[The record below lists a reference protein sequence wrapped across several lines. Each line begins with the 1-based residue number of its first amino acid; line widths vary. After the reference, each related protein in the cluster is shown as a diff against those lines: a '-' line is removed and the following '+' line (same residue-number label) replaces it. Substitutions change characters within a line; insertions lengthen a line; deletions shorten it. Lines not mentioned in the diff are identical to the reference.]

1 MLYFINK
8 YTQLCCCIRCTRVEY
23 LYFFHTMLAI
33 ISPSKTQ
40 DFSSCHVNNF
50 SKVRQLTQTQ
60 ELVDILKDKTQAQI
74 SKLMKLSD
82 NLSKLNFDRFQ
93 TFKTPFS
100 LDNAKQA
107 LLAFKGDVYNGIDA
121 LSLSLEDLDFAQNNV
136 RMISGLYGVLRPLDL
151 IQPYRLEMSTKLSN
165 KNGSNLYD
173 YWGNKISKVLNNDE
187 QDLIINLASNEY
199 FKSIDKKI
207 LKAQIL
213 DIVFKEKKNDTY
225 KVIGI
230 YAKRARGLMVNYII
244 RNRITDP
251 KSLKNF
257 SDENY
262 HYDEAL
268 SSDSSWVYIRD

>member
-1 MLYFINK
+1 
-8 YTQLCCCIRCTRVEY
+8 
-23 LYFFHTMLAI
+23 MLAI

-40 DFSSCHVNNF
+40 DFSSCSVTTF
-50 SKVRQLTQTQ
+50 SKARQLTQSQ
-60 ELVDILKDKTQAQI
+60 ELIDVLKNKTQVQI
-74 SKLMKLSD
+74 SKLMTLSD
-82 NLSKLNFDRFQ
+82 KLSKLNFDRFQ
-93 TFKTPFS
+93 AFKTPFS

-121 LSLSLEDLDFAQNNV
+121 PSLSLEDLKFAQNNV

-151 IQPYRLEMSTKLSN
+151 IQPYRLEMGTKLSN

-173 YWGNKISKVLNNDE
+173 YWGSKISKVLNGDE
-187 QDLIINLASNEY
+187 KDLIINLASNEY

-251 KSLKNF
+251 KALKNF
-257 SDENY
+257 SDEGY

-268 SSDSSWVYIRD
+268 SSDSSWVYIRV

>member
-1 MLYFINK
+1 
-8 YTQLCCCIRCTRVEY
+8 
-23 LYFFHTMLAI
+23 MLAI

-40 DFSSCHVNNF
+40 DFSSCSVTTF
-50 SKVRQLTQTQ
+50 SKARQLTQSQ
-60 ELVDILKDKTQAQI
+60 ELIDVLKNKTQVQI
-74 SKLMKLSD
+74 SKLMTLSD
-82 NLSKLNFDRFQ
+82 KLSKLNFDRFQ
-93 TFKTPFS
+93 AFKTPFS

-121 LSLSLEDLDFAQNNV
+121 PSLSLEDLKFAQNNV

-151 IQPYRLEMSTKLSN
+151 IQPYRLEMGTKLSN

-173 YWGNKISKVLNNDE
+173 YWGSKISKVLNGDE
-187 QDLIINLASNEY
+187 KDLIINLASNEY
-199 FKSIDKKI
+199 FKSIDKKV

-251 KSLKNF
+251 KALKNF
-257 SDENY
+257 SDEGY

-268 SSDSSWVYIRD
+268 SSDSLWVYIRV

>member
-1 MLYFINK
+1 
-8 YTQLCCCIRCTRVEY
+8 
-23 LYFFHTMLAI
+23 MLAI

-40 DFSSCHVNNF
+40 DFSSCSVTTF
-50 SKVRQLTQTQ
+50 SKARQLTQSQ
-60 ELVDILKDKTQAQI
+60 ELIDVLKNKTQVQI
-74 SKLMKLSD
+74 SKLMTLSD
-82 NLSKLNFDRFQ
+82 KLSKLNFDRFQ
-93 TFKTPFS
+93 AFKTPFS

-121 LSLSLEDLDFAQNNV
+121 PSLSLEDLKFAQNNV

-151 IQPYRLEMSTKLSN
+151 IQPYRLEMGTKLIN

-173 YWGNKISKVLNNDE
+173 YWGSKISKVLNGDE
-187 QDLIINLASNEY
+187 KDLIINLASNEY
-199 FKSIDKKI
+199 FKSIDKKV

-251 KSLKNF
+251 KALKNF
-257 SDENY
+257 SDEGY
-262 HYDEAL
+262 DYDEAL
-268 SSDSSWVYIRD
+268 SSDSSWVYIRV

>member
-1 MLYFINK
+1 
-8 YTQLCCCIRCTRVEY
+8 
-23 LYFFHTMLAI
+23 MLAI

-40 DFSSCHVNNF
+40 DFSSSRVKTF
-50 SKVRQLTQTQ
+50 SEARQLTQTQ
-60 ELVDILKDKTQAQI
+60 ELIDVLKNKTQVQI
-74 SKLMKLSD
+74 SKLMTLSD
-82 NLSKLNFDRFQ
+82 KLSKLNFDRFQ
-93 TFKTPFS
+93 AFKTPFS

-121 LSLSLEDLDFAQNNV
+121 PSLSLEDLKFAQNNV

-151 IQPYRLEMSTKLSN
+151 IQPYRLEMGTKLSN
-165 KNGSNLYD
+165 KNGGNLYD
-173 YWGNKISKVLNNDE
+173 YWGNEISEVLNDDE
-187 QDLIINLASNEY
+187 QGLIINLASNEY
-199 FKSIDKKI
+199 FKSIDKKT

-213 DIVFKEKKNDTY
+213 DVVFKEKKNDVY

-251 KSLKNF
+251 KALKNF
-257 SDENY
+257 SDEGY
-262 HYDEAL
+262 QYDETL

>member
-1 MLYFINK
+1 
-8 YTQLCCCIRCTRVEY
+8 
-23 LYFFHTMLAI
+23 MLAI

-40 DFSSCHVNNF
+40 DFSSCSVNTF
-50 SKVRQLTQTQ
+50 SKARQLTQSQ
-60 ELVDILKDKTQAQI
+60 ELIDVLKNKTQVQI
-74 SKLMKLSD
+74 SKLMTLSD
-82 NLSKLNFDRFQ
+82 KLSKLNFDRFQ
-93 TFKTPFS
+93 AFKTPFS

-121 LSLSLEDLDFAQNNV
+121 PSLSLEDLKFAQNNV

-151 IQPYRLEMSTKLSN
+151 IQPYRLEMGTKLSN

-173 YWGNKISKVLNNDE
+173 YWGSKISKVLNGDE
-187 QDLIINLASNEY
+187 KDLIINLASNEY
-199 FKSIDKKI
+199 FKSIDKKV

-251 KSLKNF
+251 KALKNF
-257 SDENY
+257 SDEGY

-268 SSDSSWVYIRD
+268 SSDSSWVYIRV

>member
-1 MLYFINK
+1 
-8 YTQLCCCIRCTRVEY
+8 
-23 LYFFHTMLAI
+23 MLAI

-40 DFSSCHVNNF
+40 DFSSSRVKNF
-50 SKVRQLTQTQ
+50 SEARQLTQTQ
-60 ELVDILKDKTQAQI
+60 ELIDILKNKTQVQI
-74 SKLMKLSD
+74 SKLMTLSD
-82 NLSKLNFDRFQ
+82 KLSKLNFDRFQ
-93 TFKTPFS
+93 AFKTPFS

-121 LSLSLEDLDFAQNNV
+121 PSLSLEDLKFAQNNV

-151 IQPYRLEMSTKLSN
+151 IQPYRLEMGTKLSN
-165 KNGSNLYD
+165 KNGGNLYD
-173 YWGNKISKVLNNDE
+173 YWGNEISEVLNDDE
-187 QDLIINLASNEY
+187 QGLIINLASNEY
-199 FKSIDKKI
+199 FKSIDKKT

-213 DIVFKEKKNDTY
+213 DVVFKEKKNDVY

-251 KSLKNF
+251 KALKNF
-257 SDENY
+257 SDEGY
-262 HYDEAL
+262 QYDETL

>member
-1 MLYFINK
+1 
-8 YTQLCCCIRCTRVEY
+8 
-23 LYFFHTMLAI
+23 MLAI

-40 DFSSCHVNNF
+40 DFSSCHVKTF
-50 SKVRQLTQTQ
+50 SKARQLTQTQ

-74 SKLMKLSD
+74 SKLMMLSA

-100 LDNAKQA
+100 LDNSKQA

-262 HYDEAL
+262 HYDEVL